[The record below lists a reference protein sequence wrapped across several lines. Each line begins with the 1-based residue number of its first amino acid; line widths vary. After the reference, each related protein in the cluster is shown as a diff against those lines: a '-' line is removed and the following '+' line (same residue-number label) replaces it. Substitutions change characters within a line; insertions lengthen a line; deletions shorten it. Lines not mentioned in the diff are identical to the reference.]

1 MHVFLANERT
11 HTLFTQV
18 FTTHMRIRQ
27 EISIG
32 HAKAST
38 TQRQML
44 GPRSEM
50 YTIKCSQL
58 IAVGRGGGFRIFK
71 FSVFCFCLFVIIWLR
86 KTRLQTRMR
95 RDTGEFRSNISAI
108 NDNYNMATSYMYKVS
123 ILSVMMTIWQT
134 KGTLII

>member
-27 EISIG
+27 EISTG
-32 HAKAST
+32 HGKAST

-58 IAVGRGGGFRIFK
+58 IAVGRGGGLE
-71 FSVFCFCLFVIIWLR
+71 FSNLVFFVFVFL
-86 KTRLQTRMR
+86 
-95 RDTGEFRSNISAI
+95 
-108 NDNYNMATSYMYKVS
+108 
-123 ILSVMMTIWQT
+123 
-134 KGTLII
+134 